1 MVDPD
6 AARIVITTGQSG
18 NPFDRHYGDLIGTWA
33 TGGTVPLPFSAAAI
47 GTATVSTL
55 TLSP

>member
-1 MVDPD
+1 M
-6 AARIVITTGQSG
+6 
-18 NPFDRHYGDLIGTWA
+18 IGAWA

-47 GTATVSTL
+47 DAATVSTL